1 MKARDRFQPPSL
13 LLARARA
20 EPWLQS
26 CPGACPLLMRREAG
40 ERALGRCADTLA
52 PAHRSFLLEELSE
65 DYGSKSHFLGL

>member
-13 LLARARA
+13 LLAR
-20 EPWLQS
+20 QS

-65 DYGSKSHFLGL
+65 DHGSKSHFLGL